1 MGLLFCMTS
10 CVTLRDA
17 DALPH
22 ENRPVQE
29 PPETTAPV
37 HDFSPPETEMDEPE
51 PEGYPEYERTISA
64 EALDWVNW
72 YEGTYGSGT
81 ADKILLDRENI
92 LRWNRQMTAD
102 TPTMR

>member
-1 MGLLFCMTS
+1 MRYFFDLTGKRTKLGLSALAVGLLFCMTS

-64 EALDWVNW
+64 EALN
-72 YEGTYGSGT
+72 
-81 ADKILLDRENI
+81 
-92 LRWNRQMTAD
+92 
-102 TPTMR
+102 